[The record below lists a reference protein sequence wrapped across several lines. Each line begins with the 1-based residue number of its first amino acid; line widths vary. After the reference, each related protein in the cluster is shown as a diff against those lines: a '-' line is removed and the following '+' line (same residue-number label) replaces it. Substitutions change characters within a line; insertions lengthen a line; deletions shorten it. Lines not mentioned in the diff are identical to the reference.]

1 MKKFNTDITD
11 DQCKDTGMAMTLI
24 LLILGLYTHNL
35 LYFKIMLP
43 VLLINMITPS
53 IFRLPAVYWLGF
65 SHILGTIMSKVVLT
79 VVFFLLVVPVG
90 VVRRMAGKDTLQ
102 LKDFKTGRKSVM
114 KSRNRKVCRED
125 LVKPF

>member
-24 LLILGLYTHNL
+24 LLILGLYTQNF

-43 VLLINMITPS
+43 VLLINMVIPS
-53 IFRLPAVYWLGF
+53 IFRLPAVCWLGF

-79 VVFFLLVVPVG
+79 IVFFLLVVPVG
-90 VVRRMAGKDTLQ
+90 VVRRIAGKDTLQ
-102 LKDFKTGRKSVM
+102 LKEFKAGRKSVM